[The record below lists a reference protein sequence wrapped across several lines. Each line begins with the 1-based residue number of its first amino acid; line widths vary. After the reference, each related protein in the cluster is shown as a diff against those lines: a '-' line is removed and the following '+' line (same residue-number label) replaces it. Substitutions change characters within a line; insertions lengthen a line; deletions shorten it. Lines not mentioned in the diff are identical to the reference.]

1 MPGQNWSRPLPRKML
16 VTGVINLSTL
26 ADVRV
31 LLDRHL
37 PSEFKDKA
45 TWRHV
50 TGELEKA
57 AGGAE
62 TEDIAV
68 ALRLVLYLE
77 GVTCVMK

>member
-1 MPGQNWSRPLPRKML
+1 MPRQNWSRPLPRKML
-16 VTGVINLSTL
+16 VAGVIKLSTL
-26 ADVRV
+26 ADVRE

-37 PSEFKDKA
+37 PPEFKGKD

-68 ALRLVLYLE
+68 ALRMVLSME
-77 GVTCVMK
+77 GVTCVVK

>member
-1 MPGQNWSRPLPRKML
+1 ML
-16 VTGVINLSTL
+16 VAGIIKLSTL
-26 ADVRV
+26 VDVRE

-37 PSEFKDKA
+37 PSEFKDSA
-45 TWRHV
+45 TWRYV

-68 ALRLVLYLE
+68 ALRMVLSLE
-77 GVTCVMK
+77 GVTCVVK